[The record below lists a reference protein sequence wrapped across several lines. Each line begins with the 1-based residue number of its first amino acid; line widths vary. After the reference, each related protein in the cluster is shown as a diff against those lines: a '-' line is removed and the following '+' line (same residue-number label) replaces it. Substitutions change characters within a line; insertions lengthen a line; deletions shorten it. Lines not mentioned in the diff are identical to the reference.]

1 MGTILTIDDLKPF
14 TTIDEA
20 KAEAMIADVEAVAI
34 QVAPC
39 IAKPDFVHLSAA
51 KAILRRAVL
60 RWNETGVSGSVS
72 SQSAGPFSETV
83 TTRTSQELLWPSEV
97 SALQRLCREAGSG
110 RAFTVTPTLTHG
122 AGVHSEVCST
132 VWGEACSCGSNINA
146 YRGPLWELP

>member
-1 MGTILTIDDLKPF
+1 MGTILTNDDLAPFASIDD
-14 TTIDEA
+14 A
-20 KAEAMIADVEAVAI
+20 RAEAMIADVEAVAI

-39 IAKPDFVHLSAA
+39 IAKPDFVHLGAA

-97 SALQRLCREAGSG
+97 AALQRLCRDAGSG
-110 RAFTVTPTLTHG
+110 RAFTINPTAG
-122 AGVHSEVCST
+122 YGPGVHSDVCST
-132 VWGEACSCGSNINA
+132 VWGDGCSCGSDINA
-146 YRGPLWELP
+146 YRGPLWEV